1 MPFNISLSGLNAAS
15 SDLEVTANNI
25 ANVNT
30 TGFKQSRAEF
40 ADLFSV
46 SAQDVSATAIGNGVR
61 VAAVAQQ
68 FGQGNLEYTNNSLD
82 LALSGKGFFT
92 VRSGAGFA
100 YTRAGTFNP
109 DRDGYVVNPQGAR
122 LQVYPPTA
130 SGGFDI
136 STLKDLQLITS
147 QSAPKAS
154 TSAQLQLNLPA
165 DAAPPTTAT
174 FDPADPTS
182 FNQST
187 AFTVYDSLG
196 ATHTATLYFVKD
208 AANNTWDTHLYLDG
222 NAAGP
227 AQQVVFSQNG
237 ALQTPANG
245 QLAFPAQTVNPG
257 AAPLALTLNF
267 SSATQ
272 YGNAF
277 SVTGIQQDGYA
288 TGRLSGIEVG
298 SDGVVSARFSNG
310 QSTALGQVALA
321 SFADPQAL
329 QQLGNTSWGETFQS
343 GQAVRGTAGTGNL
356 GEIQSGA
363 LEASNVDLTAE
374 LVNMIKAQRNYQANA
389 QMISTDDKITQ
400 TVINM
405 HG

>member
-1 MPFNISLSGLNAAS
+1 MPFNVSLSGLNAAA
-15 SDLEVTANNI
+15 SDLEVTSNNI

-46 SAQDVSATAIGNGVR
+46 SSQDVSATAIGNGVR
-61 VAAVAQQ
+61 VAAVSQQ
-68 FGQGNLEYTNNSLD
+68 FGQGNIEYTNNSLD

-92 VRSGAGFA
+92 VRNSSGLA
-100 YTRAGTFNP
+100 YTRAGAFNP
-109 DRDGYVVNPQGAR
+109 DRNGYVVNPQGDR

-136 STLKDLQLITS
+136 STLTDLQLLTA

-154 TSAQLQLNLPA
+154 ANAQLQLNLPA
-165 DAAPPTTAT
+165 DATPPTTVP
-174 FDPADPTS
+174 FNPADPTS

-196 ATHTATLYFVKD
+196 ATHTSTLYFVKN
-208 AANNTWDTHLYLDG
+208 AANNTWDSYMYLDG

-227 AQQVVFSQNG
+227 SQQVVFSQNG
-237 ALQTPANG
+237 ALQAPAG
-245 QLAFPAQTVNPG
+245 GKLAFPPQVVNPG
-257 AAPLALTLNF
+257 AQPLALTLDF

-298 SDGVVSARFSNG
+298 ADGVVSARFSNG
-310 QSTALGQVALA
+310 QSTALGKVALA
-321 SFADPQAL
+321 TFADPQAL

-343 GQAVRGTAGTGNL
+343 GQAVRGTAGSGNL

-400 TVINM
+400 TVINI
-405 HG
+405 HN